1 MFRQP
6 RSRRRL
12 EARDPLGQ
20 GLQTF
25 SLAVEAKETS
35 WVHVK
40 LVGGFNPPEKYESA
54 GMILPNIWKNKKDRN
69 RH

>member
-1 MFRQP
+1 
-6 RSRRRL
+6 
-12 EARDPLGQ
+12 
-20 GLQTF
+20 
-25 SLAVEAKETS
+25 LAVEAKETS